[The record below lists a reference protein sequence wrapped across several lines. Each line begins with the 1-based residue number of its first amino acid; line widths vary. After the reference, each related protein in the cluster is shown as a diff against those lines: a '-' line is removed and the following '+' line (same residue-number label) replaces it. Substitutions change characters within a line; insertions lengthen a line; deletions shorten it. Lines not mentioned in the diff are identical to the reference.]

1 MGLIGL
7 WNVKRRA
14 QKAVNKF
21 EFVVDNIR
29 RDRSG
34 QNRVLKKCERVKKW
48 LSWLYPPWKKDKGDG
63 IYDQLFESGTR
74 ANSIVILF
82 RNILMFETFGIV
94 MYFLL
99 SFKYSQ
105 YPKFIGTS
113 ISTIIHV
120 FLMFTL
126 IFPKLMTYFMI
137 SIHVMMTTK
146 VKNIILILLV
156 TMAFEGPAM
165 NVIGNI
171 HQVASGVACVQID
184 VMSSRNDVEGNVMDK
199 GAMLVSRFRA
209 LLKNVSGPMNKV
221 KNMLLVLDEKMT
233 KFVDIMRRHYRVIAS
248 LSNQCRNMLQTPYT
262 KCLNIFDDA
271 YFYCKEKARFFGS
284 HGDACDV
291 IQKTAKICHQAK
303 GFSTEVCSLPAIIGK
318 GVKGAAVPF
327 YSAYFQAIE
336 FAVKKIFYVH
346 IEAAKWA
353 LKKVNPVIEE
363 IKKAKTIRAEYQS
376 SDDKPNAADDTTA
389 NLRASVKNSLMNI
402 VNFYIRIINVISFIL
417 RYCIMPF
424 FLIWPFIYTLRFMY
438 NYSYNDDYKNR
449 FLTEEFYKI
458 DRDCAFRGA
467 RKVMPLTPEEAKTY
481 VSRGRWKMTEQE
493 KPRFRLDI
501 FITIVTCV
509 TPFFMCLL
517 DYGVFTTLSTV
528 HTLMNRTN
536 IDTPAHYELKV
547 AGNSSMSDV
556 MNEFLDVFSPFTQ
569 SIRERENRWRRCFR
583 EPNPPN
589 YAENTLML
597 LMFIAALFL
606 CRLKAYFGRQTL
618 ALADHFYPNRVRVRA
633 LSLYNKILQ
642 SRRNLLTEMLGNNKK
657 DLMGGEDAVI
667 RRSMQSRGSLS
678 SDCAKCD
685 KYDMKIS
692 DQENVRVCVHCSA
705 FYCIN
710 CFSLTLFCVKC
721 DEEMQNVNGIELYY
735 EDSHA
740 IIDDSESLSSETDE
754 NETVNEQE
762 KVESADTSSAVV

>member
-14 QKAVNKF
+14 QRAVHKF
-21 EFVVDNIR
+21 EFVVNNIR
-29 RDRSG
+29 RERSG
-34 QNRVLKKCERVKKW
+34 QNRVLKKSERLKKW
-48 LSWLYPPWKKDKGDG
+48 LSVLYPPWKKEKSDG
-63 IYDQLFESGTR
+63 IYDQLFEDGTR

-82 RNILMFETFGIV
+82 RNILMIETFGIV
-94 MYFLL
+94 MYLLL

-105 YPKFIGTS
+105 YPEFIGTS

-146 VKNIILILLV
+146 IKNIILILLV

-199 GAMLVSRFRA
+199 GAMLVARFRA
-209 LLKNVSGPMNKV
+209 LLQNVAGPMNKV

-271 YFYCKEKARFFGS
+271 YLFCKDKARFFGS
-284 HGDACDV
+284 HGDACDM
-291 IQKTAKICHQAK
+291 IQKTAKVLSQICHQAK
-303 GFSTEVCSLPAIIGK
+303 GFSTEVCSLPAVIGK

-363 IKKAKTIRAEYQS
+363 IKKAKNIRAEYQS
-376 SDDKPNAADDTTA
+376 ADDGKPNAADDTTA
-389 NLRASVKNSLMNI
+389 NLRASVKKSLMNI
-402 VNFYIRIINVISFIL
+402 VNVYIRIINVISFIL
-417 RYCIMPF
+417 RYCVMPC
-424 FLIWPFIYTLRFMY
+424 FLIWPFVYTLRFMY
-438 NYSYNDDYKNR
+438 NYSYNDEFKNR
-449 FLTEEFYKI
+449 FLTKEFYKI
-458 DRDCAFRGA
+458 DQDCAFRGA
-467 RKVMPLTPEEAKTY
+467 RKVMPLTPEEAKIY

-501 FITIVTCV
+501 FITIITCV

-517 DYGVFTTLSTV
+517 DYGTFTTLSTV

-547 AGNSSMSDV
+547 AGNSSMSEV

-569 SIRERENRWRRCFR
+569 SIRERETRWRRCFK

-589 YAENTLML
+589 YAENTLMF

-618 ALADHFYPNRVRVRA
+618 ALADHFYPNRVRIRA

-657 DLMGGEDAVI
+657 DLMGGEDAII
-667 RRSMQSRGSLS
+667 RRSMQSRGYLS

-685 KYDMKIS
+685 KYDMKIT

-710 CFSLTLFCVKC
+710 CFCLNVFCVKC

-735 EDSHA
+735 EDDHE
-740 IIDDSESLSSETDE
+740 IMDDSG
-754 NETVNEQE
+754 
-762 KVESADTSSAVV
+762 